1 MAFDPVDM
9 SIRAV
14 NYVDFEEYENPPAS
28 TRVEAITSCCCGIR
42 HLCGLPV
49 CAPIP
54 VPDGSGNLMAGSPR
68 TVTDGVPDCVP
79 FDMPEACCAAVAG
92 DSPTVA
98 CD

>member
-1 MAFDPVDM
+1 M

-14 NYVDFEEYENPPAS
+14 NYSDFGEYGDQRDEVTA
-28 TRVEAITSCCCGIR
+28 SCCCGIA

-49 CAPIP
+49 CGAIP
-54 VPDGSGNLMAGSPR
+54 VPDGSGNVMNGSPR
-68 TVTDGVPDCVP
+68 TVDANGVPDCVP